1 MAAASSVTAEAL
13 ARVTFQKPV
22 PSDIAVSQSVEPL
35 HISKLAE
42 AAGILPEELELYGSY
57 KAKVKL
63 DVLKRLESVKNGH
76 YVVVTGINPTPLGE
90 GKSTTTIGLCQALG
104 AHLGEKVFT
113 CVRQPSQGPTMG
125 IKGGAA
131 GGGYAQIVPMEEF
144 NLHLTGDIH
153 AITAANNLLA
163 AAIDTRMLHESTQ
176 TDAALFRR
184 LCPAGK
190 DGKRSFAPIMK
201 RRLAKLGIPQAK
213 WEDPDSLS
221 EEERSAFVRLD
232 IDPDTITW
240 QRVVDTCDRHLRG
253 ITIGQ
258 GPKEGKV
265 PERKT
270 GFDITVASEIMAVL
284 ALCKDLPD
292 MRERLG
298 RMVVATSRAGQP
310 VTADDLG
317 VAGALTVMMMEAVKP
332 TLMQTLEGT
341 PCFVHPD
348 VAVLVATVRALKTH
362 GGGPPVTP
370 GKPLAEEYKTENL
383 PLLQAGCANMVK
395 HIENI
400 RKFGVAPVVAVNRF
414 TTDTDAEIEAV
425 KAAAL
430 EAGAVA
436 AVEADHWTAGGAGA
450 VQLAEAVVQACRAPV
465 AAQGEAPGFRF
476 LYEDDLSL
484 KGKIERIAGEI
495 YGADGV
501 TYSDAAEAQLAAY
514 EAAGYGSLPICMA
527 KTHLSLSADASL
539 KGRPAGFKVHVR
551 EARASVG
558 AGFVYPLLGEIMTIP
573 GLPTRPGFYD
583 VDVDFE
589 TGKVV
594 GLF

>member
-1 MAAASSVTAEAL
+1 
-13 ARVTFQKPV
+13 
-22 PSDIAVSQSVEPL
+22 
-35 HISKLAE
+35 
-42 AAGILPEELELYGSY
+42 
-57 KAKVKL
+57 
-63 DVLKRLESVKNGH
+63 
-76 YVVVTGINPTPLGE
+76 
-90 GKSTTTIGLCQALG
+90 
-104 AHLGEKVFT
+104 
-113 CVRQPSQGPTMG
+113 MG

-341 PCFVHPD
+341 PCFVHAGPFANIASGHSSVISDLLALKLVGEDGFVVTEAGFGADIGFEKTANIKCRVSGLQPD

-450 VQLAEAVVQACRAPV
+450 VQLAEAVVQACRTPV

-501 TYSDAAEAQLAAY
+501 TYSDTAEAQLAAY

-539 KGRPAGFKVHVR
+539 KGRPTGFTVHVR